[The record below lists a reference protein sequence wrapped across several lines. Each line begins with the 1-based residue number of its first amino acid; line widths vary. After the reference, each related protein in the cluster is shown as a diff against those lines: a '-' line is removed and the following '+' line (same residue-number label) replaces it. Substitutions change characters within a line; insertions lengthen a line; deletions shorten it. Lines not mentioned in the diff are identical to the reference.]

1 MAQDS
6 INKKL
11 LSEVTVEELITAID
25 NKDKRAEIVQM
36 EKCFER
42 VFKKLSPEAK
52 EVPKKKEMRIA
63 VIDVDGVIYDASQK
77 LTKALVAITDDILN
91 TYYLRNRFTVFE
103 TVNHIYIASPLTAL
117 LGPLSMTGCV
127 NQIEDLKETNELY
140 AWIMDKEGYYNFY
153 NITLDSVGNITK
165 VSDDMYFVQNS
176 DMILAIQTGVVVEEN
191 ASQDDEQLQE
201 EEEYNIS
208 YV

>member
-6 INKKL
+6 IYKKL

-25 NKDKRAEIVQM
+25 NKDKRTEIVQM

-42 VFKKLSPEAK
+42 AFKKLPQEAK

-63 VIDVDGVIYDASQK
+63 VIDVEGVIYDASQK
-77 LTKALVAITDDILN
+77 LTKGLIPIADDILN

-103 TVNHIYIASPLTAL
+103 TVNHIYIAAPLTAL
-117 LGPLSMTGCV
+117 LTSISMTGCI
-127 NQIEDLKETNELY
+127 NQIEDLKETNEVY
-140 AWIMDKEGYYNFY
+140 TWIMDKEGYYGFY
-153 NITLDSVGNITK
+153 SIILESVDNITK
-165 VSDDMYFVQNS
+165 VSDEFYFVQNH
-176 DMILAIQTGVVVEEN
+176 DMLVGVQTGVVIKEIEMPEEQ
-191 ASQDDEQLQE
+191 APE

>member
-6 INKKL
+6 IYKKL
-11 LSEVTVEELITAID
+11 LSEVTVEQLITAID
-25 NKDKRAEIVQM
+25 NKDKTTEIVQM

-42 VFKKLSPEAK
+42 AFKKLPQEAK

-63 VIDVDGVIYDASQK
+63 VIDVYGAIYDASQK
-77 LTKALVAITDDILN
+77 LTKALVPIADDILN

-103 TVNHIYIASPLTAL
+103 TVNHIYIASPLSAL
-117 LGPLSMTGCV
+117 LGPLSMIGCV

-140 AWIMDKEGYYNFY
+140 AWIMDKEGYYRLY
-153 NITLDSVGNITK
+153 SLALDNVDNLTK
-165 VSDDMYFVQNS
+165 VSDDMYFVQHH
-176 DMILAIQTGVVVEEN
+176 DKLLAVQTGIVIEEIEMPE
-191 ASQDDEQLQE
+191 EQAPE

>member
-6 INKKL
+6 IYKKL
-11 LSEVTVEELITAID
+11 LSEVTVEQLITAID
-25 NKDKRAEIVQM
+25 NKDKRTEIVQM

-42 VFKKLSPEAK
+42 AFKKLPQEAK

-63 VIDVDGVIYDASQK
+63 VIDVEGVIYDASQK
-77 LTKALVAITDDILN
+77 LTKGLIPIADDILN

-103 TVNHIYIASPLTAL
+103 TVNHIYIAAPLTAL
-117 LGPLSMTGCV
+117 LTSISMTGCI
-127 NQIEDLKETNELY
+127 NQIEDLKETNEVY
-140 AWIMDKEGYYNFY
+140 TWIMDKEGYYRFY
-153 NITLDSVGNITK
+153 SIILESVDNITK
-165 VSDDMYFVQNS
+165 VSDEFYFVQNH
-176 DMILAIQTGVVVEEN
+176 DMLVGVQTGVVIKEIEMPEEQ
-191 ASQDDEQLQE
+191 APE

>member
-6 INKKL
+6 IYKKL
-11 LSEVTVEELITAID
+11 LSEVTVEQLITAID

-42 VFKKLSPEAK
+42 AFKKLPQEAK

-63 VIDVDGVIYDASQK
+63 VIDVESVIYDASQK
-77 LTKALVAITDDILN
+77 LTKGLIPIADDILN

-103 TVNHIYIASPLTAL
+103 TVNHIYIAAPLTAL
-117 LGPLSMTGCV
+117 LTSISMTGCI
-127 NQIEDLKETNELY
+127 NQIEDLKETNEVY
-140 AWIMDKEGYYNFY
+140 TWIMDKEGYYRFY
-153 NITLDSVGNITK
+153 SIILESVDNITK
-165 VSDDMYFVQNS
+165 VSDEFYFVQNH
-176 DMILAIQTGVVVEEN
+176 DMLVGVQTGVVIKEIEMPEEQ
-191 ASQDDEQLQE
+191 APE

>member
-6 INKKL
+6 IYKKL

-42 VFKKLSPEAK
+42 AFKKLPQEAK

-63 VIDVDGVIYDASQK
+63 VIDVEGVIYDASQK
-77 LTKALVAITDDILN
+77 LTKGLIPIADDILN

-103 TVNHIYIASPLTAL
+103 TVNHIYIAAPLTAL
-117 LGPLSMTGCV
+117 LTSISMTGCI
-127 NQIEDLKETNELY
+127 NQIEDLKETNEVY
-140 AWIMDKEGYYNFY
+140 TWIMDKEGYYRFY
-153 NITLDSVGNITK
+153 SIILESVDNITK
-165 VSDDMYFVQNS
+165 VSDEFYFVQNH
-176 DMILAIQTGVVVEEN
+176 DMLVGVQTGVVIKEIEMPEEQ
-191 ASQDDEQLQE
+191 APE

>member
-6 INKKL
+6 IYKKL

-25 NKDKRAEIVQM
+25 NKDKRTEIVQM

-42 VFKKLSPEAK
+42 AFKKLPQEAK

-63 VIDVDGVIYDASQK
+63 VIDVEGVIYDASQK
-77 LTKALVAITDDILN
+77 LTKGLIPIADDILN

-103 TVNHIYIASPLTAL
+103 TVNHIYIAAPLTAL
-117 LGPLSMTGCV
+117 LTSISMTGCI
-127 NQIEDLKETNELY
+127 NQIEDLKETNEVY
-140 AWIMDKEGYYNFY
+140 TWIMDKEGYYRFY
-153 NITLDSVGNITK
+153 SIILESVDNITK
-165 VSDDMYFVQNS
+165 VSDEFYFVQNH
-176 DMILAIQTGVVVEEN
+176 DMLVGVQTGVVIKEIEMPEEQ
-191 ASQDDEQLQE
+191 APE

>member
-6 INKKL
+6 IYKKL
-11 LSEVTVEELITAID
+11 LSEVTVEQLITAID
-25 NKDKRAEIVQM
+25 NKDKRPEIVQM

-42 VFKKLSPEAK
+42 AFKKLPQEAK

-63 VIDVDGVIYDASQK
+63 VIDVEGVIYDASQK
-77 LTKALVAITDDILN
+77 LTKGLIPIADDILN

-103 TVNHIYIASPLTAL
+103 TVNHIYIAAPLTAL
-117 LGPLSMTGCV
+117 LTSISMTGCI
-127 NQIEDLKETNELY
+127 NQIEDLKETNEVY
-140 AWIMDKEGYYNFY
+140 TWIMDKEGYYRFY
-153 NITLDSVGNITK
+153 SIILESVDNITK
-165 VSDDMYFVQNS
+165 VSDEFYFVQNH
-176 DMILAIQTGVVVEEN
+176 DMLVGVQTGVVIKEIEMPEEQ
-191 ASQDDEQLQE
+191 APE

>member
-6 INKKL
+6 IYKKL
-11 LSEVTVEELITAID
+11 LSEVTVEQLITAID
-25 NKDKRAEIVQM
+25 NKDKRTEIVQM

-42 VFKKLSPEAK
+42 AFRKLPQEAK

-63 VIDVDGVIYDASQK
+63 VIDVEGAIYDASQK
-77 LTKALVAITDDILN
+77 LTKALVPVSDDILN

-127 NQIEDLKETNELY
+127 NQIEDLKETKDLY
-140 AWIMDKEGYYNFY
+140 AWLMNGEGYYDFY
-153 NITLDSVGNITK
+153 NITLDNVDNLTK
-165 VSDDMYFVQNS
+165 VSDDMYFVQNR
-176 DMILAIQTGVVVEEN
+176 DMLLAVQTGVVIEET
-191 ASQDDEQLQE
+191 ASQDKEQVEE

>member
-6 INKKL
+6 IYKKL
-11 LSEVTVEELITAID
+11 LPEVTVEEFITAID
-25 NKDKRAEIVQM
+25 NKDKRTEIVQM

-42 VFKKLSPEAK
+42 AFKKLPQEAK

-63 VIDVDGVIYDASQK
+63 VIDVEGAIYDASQK
-77 LTKALVAITDDILN
+77 LTKALVPVSDDILN

-103 TVNHIYIASPLTAL
+103 TVNHIYIAAPLTAL
-117 LGPLSMTGCV
+117 LTSISMTGCI
-127 NQIEDLKETNELY
+127 NQIEDLKETNEVY
-140 AWIMDKEGYYNFY
+140 TWIMDKEGYYRFY
-153 NITLDSVGNITK
+153 SIILESVDNITK
-165 VSDDMYFVQNS
+165 VSDEFYFVQNH
-176 DMILAIQTGVVVEEN
+176 DMLVGVQTGVVIKEIEMPEEQ
-191 ASQDDEQLQE
+191 AP